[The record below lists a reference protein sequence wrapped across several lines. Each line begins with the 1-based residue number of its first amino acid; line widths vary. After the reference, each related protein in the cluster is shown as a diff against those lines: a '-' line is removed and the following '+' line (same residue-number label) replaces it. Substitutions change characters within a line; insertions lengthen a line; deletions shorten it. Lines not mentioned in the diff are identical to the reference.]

1 MQISRLIL
9 PVVAALLMGVPLAS
23 FASNSSASG
32 GSHGRAGKGQLHGAT
47 ATAKDKHG
55 KRATHGKHRKQGKLK
70 QRPEKSSAKG
80 RHTVADQLAANPKL
94 AERLAP
100 LIAKTPADMPAAV
113 AGFKNFGQFVAT
125 AHASNNLGIPF
136 ETLKAEVTKDGG
148 SLGKGIQ
155 ALSPDAHV
163 DAEILKANQQAQN
176 DLLQP
181 S

>member
-1 MQISRLIL
+1 MQISRFLV
-9 PVVAALLMGVPLAS
+9 PVFAALLLGTSLGSLAANS
-23 FASNSSASG
+23 QASSG
-32 GSHGRAGKGQLHGAT
+32 TAAKSPPQRTA
-47 ATAKDKHG
+47 ATAKRKQA
-55 KRATHGKHRKQGKLK
+55 KPASTGKHRKAGKHP
-70 QRPEKSSAKG
+70 QRPEKLSTKG

-94 AERLAP
+94 ADRLAP

-113 AGFKNFGQFVAT
+113 AGFRNFGQFVAA

-136 ETLKAEVTKDGG
+136 DALKAEITKEGG

-163 DAEILKANQQAQN
+163 DAEVVRANQQARD
-176 DLLQP
+176 DLLKP